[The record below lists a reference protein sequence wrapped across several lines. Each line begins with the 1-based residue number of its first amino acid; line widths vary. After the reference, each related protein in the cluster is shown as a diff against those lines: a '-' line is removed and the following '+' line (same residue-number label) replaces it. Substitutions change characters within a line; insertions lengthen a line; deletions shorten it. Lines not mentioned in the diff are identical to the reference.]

1 MAKNKIQRID
11 QEISKVREKIAGYQ
25 DKLKTLEAQKTEAE
39 NLEIVQMV
47 RALRL
52 TPEQLNAM
60 LSGGTVPAWPL
71 PPPTTTNRRTTTM
84 KNKRIFKTFS
94 ALCAALVLM
103 MGLSVT
109 AFAQGTDQPPAED
122 TTNDTNV
129 VVEETEDSPALTPD
143 GNAALVDDFG
153 GNKQLITVTTKAG
166 NYFYILI
173 DRANEDKETAVH
185 FLNQVDEADLMA
197 LMEDGQTTQEQPA
210 TCTCTEKCVAGAV
223 NTACPVCATNMSGC
237 TGKEPEPE
245 TPEETPEP
253 EEPAQ
258 NATGLNPALL
268 LAALALL
275 GGGGAFAYFKFI
287 KNKPKTKGNDN
298 LDDYDYG
305 EDDTDQEDEDPWE
318 TEESDKPDADGGG
331 DEESEDKAD

>member
-1 MAKNKIQRID
+1 
-11 QEISKVREKIAGYQ
+11 
-25 DKLKTLEAQKTEAE
+25 
-39 NLEIVQMV
+39 
-47 RALRL
+47 
-52 TPEQLNAM
+52 
-60 LSGGTVPAWPL
+60 
-71 PPPTTTNRRTTTM
+71 M

-122 TTNDTNV
+122 ATNDANV

-223 NTACPVCATNMSGC
+223 NTACPVCATNMSAC

-258 NATGLNPALL
+258 KNTGLNPALL
-268 LAALALL
+268 LAVLALM

-287 KNKPKTKGNDN
+287 KGKANHKNSSNP
-298 LDDYDYG
+298 DDYDYEDG
-305 EDDTDQEDEDPWE
+305 EELPDEEDIELED
-318 TEESDKPDADGGG
+318 EESDELDADRGGG
-331 DEESEDKAD
+331 EESEDETP

>member
-1 MAKNKIQRID
+1 
-11 QEISKVREKIAGYQ
+11 
-25 DKLKTLEAQKTEAE
+25 
-39 NLEIVQMV
+39 
-47 RALRL
+47 
-52 TPEQLNAM
+52 
-60 LSGGTVPAWPL
+60 
-71 PPPTTTNRRTTTM
+71 M

-122 TTNDTNV
+122 ATNDSNV

-197 LMEDGQTTQEQPA
+197 LMEDGQTTPGAARHLYLYGEMCGRCGEYGLP
-210 TCTCTEKCVAGAV
+210 CLRCEYGGVYGPGAGTHARPG
-223 NTACPVCATNMSGC
+223 NRPGAG
-237 TGKEPEPE
+237 TGTGRAEP
-245 TPEETPEP
+245 
-253 EEPAQ
+253 
-258 NATGLNPALL
+258 GD
-268 LAALALL
+268 AA
-275 GGGGAFAYFKFI
+275 GGAGRAGRHRCAGLLQI
-287 KNKPKTKGNDN
+287 HQAEAKTKGSDN

-305 EDDTDQEDEDPWE
+305 EDEELPEDETWE
-318 TEESDKPDADGGG
+318 TEPEDADGGG
-331 DEESEDKAD
+331 DEESEDKTD